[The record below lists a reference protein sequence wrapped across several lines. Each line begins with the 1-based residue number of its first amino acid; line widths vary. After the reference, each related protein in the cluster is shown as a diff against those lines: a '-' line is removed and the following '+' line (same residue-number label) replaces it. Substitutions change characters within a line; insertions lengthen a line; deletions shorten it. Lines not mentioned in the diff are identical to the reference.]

1 MIAQL
6 EGTLLYRGL
15 DHIVVSVGGVGFH
28 VIVSLHTLA
37 TLTET
42 GKTVRLFTQLHVRED
57 ALTLFG
63 FANEDERTAFEL
75 CLSVQGVGPKVAMAI
90 LSTLEP
96 HALAAAVRQGDH
108 ARLQRVPGVAA
119 AGSITLRTAQ
129 GDTQRGILRVQVMGY
144 EPGRPGGPSA
154 IASGRGLGGT
164 RHEIVVEFLLKLG
177 GAARRKKVLDHFT
190 NGAARRRLARR
201 TCSNPARA
209 HRKSCRRHR
218 ARM

>member
-108 ARLQRVPGVAA
+108 ARLQRVPGVGKKTAERLA
-119 AGSITLRTAQ
+119 LELRDKFDKAGLYGAPSTSATGTKPAPKGSQAQ
-129 GDTQRGILRVQVMGY
+129 
-144 EPGRPGGPSA
+144 A
-154 IASGRGLGGT
+154 IASALGNLGYKQSEAVT
-164 RHEIVVEFLLKLG
+164 AAERVLGESDAATVPLDQLVRRALRLL
-177 GAARRKKVLDHFT
+177 AE
-190 NGAARRRLARR
+190 
-201 TCSNPARA
+201 
-209 HRKSCRRHR
+209 
-218 ARM
+218 